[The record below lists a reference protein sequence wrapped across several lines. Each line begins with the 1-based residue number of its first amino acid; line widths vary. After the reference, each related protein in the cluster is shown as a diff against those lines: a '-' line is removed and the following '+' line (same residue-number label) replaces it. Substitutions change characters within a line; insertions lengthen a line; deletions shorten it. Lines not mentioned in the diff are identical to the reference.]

1 MSPEEQEKQIIS
13 NTMAITELTGIAKRT
28 SEDVRTV
35 VTHLDDLIP
44 VLTTLKLV
52 KNILIGASFV
62 IIGFGTWITL
72 FAFDLKNN
80 QTSINKN
87 SSLFIKI
94 QKEQVKKIEYNKNQ
108 ISYNKGRITGLY
120 NRDKKGD

>member
-28 SEDVRTV
+28 SEDVKTV

-52 KNILIGASFV
+52 KNILIGASFI

-108 ISYNKGRITGLY
+108 ISDNKGRITGLY
-120 NRDKKGD
+120 DRDKKGD